1 EKYAQTLPEANRQDL
16 SPLLADWSNRLGM
29 ARRLLLET
37 LDGRDYGQ
45 FTMDFGQFVVVMSD
59 IPPEESQESVHVRHV
74 APGLIYQQY
83 GIVRAYET
91 ILETISLDALHE
103 LRIQCKRLRY
113 MLESFEDVLGG
124 DAKTVID
131 SAKGLQD
138 HLGDLQ
144 DARVA
149 NQIMHEYTLQVD

>member
-1 EKYAQTLPEANRQDL
+1 
-16 SPLLADWSNRLGM
+16 
-29 ARRLLLET
+29 
-37 LDGRDYGQ
+37 
-45 FTMDFGQFVVVMSD
+45 MSD
-59 IPPEESQESVHVRHV
+59 TPPEESQESVHVRHV

-113 MLESFEDVLGG
+113 MLESFEDAMGG

-149 NQIMHEYTLQVD
+149 NQIMHEYTLQVDERQPTSAVLQYMAVRETEMQTLLADLKHAWKTFSRAEVRRSLALAVSKL